1 MTKRWI
7 SMAMI
12 ACAMLPYACGLLDPR
27 PDPTRFLVLA
37 SSRELGGPAAGEV
50 MPSKLD
56 LGLGPVR
63 LPEYLERS
71 DVMVRTSATE
81 LRPMP
86 GVRWAEPFDVM
97 LERVLANDLV
107 DLLRPQR
114 IILHPWYASDR
125 PQRQIE
131 VEFAQLAPD
140 PSGKVTL
147 IARCW
152 LRELENEGRTV
163 ARESQIT
170 KSASSRDPARV
181 AAAISEA
188 VADLADEIAHELKR
202 DRSQNE

>member
-1 MTKRWI
+1 MTKRWTP
-7 SMAMI
+7 MAMI
-12 ACAMLPYACGLLDPR
+12 ACAILPCACGLLDPR
-27 PDPTRFLVLA
+27 PDPTRFVVLA
-37 SSRELGGPAAGEV
+37 SSRELGSQAGSEV
-50 MPSKLD
+50 LPSKLD

-86 GVRWAEPFDVM
+86 NVRWAESFDVM

-107 DLLRPQR
+107 ERLRPER
-114 IILHPWYASDR
+114 LLPYPWYASDK

-140 PSGKVTL
+140 ASGKVTL
-147 IARCW
+147 IARWW
-152 LRELENEGRTV
+152 LRELGDGGRTL

-170 KSASSRDPARV
+170 KAASSKDPARV

-188 VADLADEIAHELKR
+188 VAELADEIAHELENKS
-202 DRSQNE
+202 SQNE